1 LNEKNKNS
9 NGFEILPVSETL
21 RAVSLDKRFLVTR
34 PSAVTLDGRVP
45 KHAQEGAVSMI
56 RELIDPIVL
65 SIAE

>member
-1 LNEKNKNS
+1 LNEKNENS

-21 RAVSLDKRFLVTR
+21 RSV
-34 PSAVTLDGRVP
+34 DGRVP